1 LQEYKES
8 LISAHHN
15 YLVSGMLT
23 PGFVLGEPRSKEA
36 FYFLADPVL
45 PGESTPR
52 ICARLVNEQGNTL
65 VELKWNRIRSNPGG
79 CSLKSVKGGFQLLD
93 ASGGL
98 LFEVS
103 TDNFTNGYLTRIRGT
118 LKDEEGR
125 VRMERFEN
133 GIKVHESAV
142 PALDRP
148 YPFA

>member
-1 LQEYKES
+1 MQEYKES

-23 PGFVLGEPRSKEA
+23 PGFVLGEPGSEKG

-52 ICARLVNEQGNTL
+52 ICARLVNEQGDTL

-79 CSLKSVKGGFQLLD
+79 CSMKSVKGGFQLLD

-98 LFEVS
+98 LFEVG
-103 TDNFTNGYLTRIRGT
+103 TETFTNGYLTRIKGT
-118 LKDEEGR
+118 LTDEKGH
-125 VRMERFEN
+125 VRMERFED
-133 GIKVHESAV
+133 GIRVHGSAAQ
-142 PALDRP
+142 ALDRP
-148 YPFA
+148 YPFE

>member
-1 LQEYKES
+1 MQEYKES

-23 PGFVLGEPRSKEA
+23 PGFVLGEPGSKQG

-52 ICARLVNEQGNTL
+52 ICARIMDGQGDVL
-65 VELKWNRIRSNPGG
+65 VEMKWNRIRTNPGG
-79 CSLKSVKGGFQLLD
+79 CSLKPVKGGFQLVD

-98 LFEVS
+98 VLEVE
-103 TDNFTNGYLTRIRGT
+103 TENFTNGYLPRIRGT
-118 LKDEEGR
+118 LKDEKGL
-125 VRMERFEN
+125 VRMERYQDA
-133 GIKVHESAV
+133 IKVHESAI